1 MAPQG
6 AQLVDPRTTRR
17 LANAPAL
24 DAETP
29 APAAAA
35 PRATAGPST
44 TTTQLPD
51 AVASRLDELL
61 ARDPGLAEAVSAQ
74 LPAARADATRA
85 LAGYATPTQTPHVL
99 DISG

>member
-35 PRATAGPST
+35 PRATAGPS